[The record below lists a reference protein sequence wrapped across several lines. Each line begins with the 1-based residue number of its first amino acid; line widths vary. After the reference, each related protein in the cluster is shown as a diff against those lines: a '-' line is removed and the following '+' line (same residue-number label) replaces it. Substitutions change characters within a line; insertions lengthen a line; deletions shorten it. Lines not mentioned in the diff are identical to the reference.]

1 MTSATTH
8 LSPRGNSTAVTI
20 PRDVMDAA
28 GLRQGDPVIITARAD
43 GVVEVRHAE
52 PAEAALERAFEW
64 SLGRYPQTYA
74 DLAK

>member
-1 MTSATTH
+1 MTSATTR

-28 GLRQGDPVIITARAD
+28 GLRQGDPVTVTARDD
-43 GVVEVRHAE
+43 GVVEVRHAA
-52 PAEAALERAFEW
+52 PAETALESAFAW